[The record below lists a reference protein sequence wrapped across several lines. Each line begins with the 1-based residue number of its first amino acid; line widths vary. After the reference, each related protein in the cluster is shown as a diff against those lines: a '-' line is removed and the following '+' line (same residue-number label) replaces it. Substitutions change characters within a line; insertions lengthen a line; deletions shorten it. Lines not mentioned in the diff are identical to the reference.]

1 MKFKVLKD
9 EDPITNERGVR
20 ITNTLKMLAIIFYLP
35 MVALVILVVTLV
47 ACKLVVENRDNNNMM
62 TSMAEPLI
70 NSEHTASKTMF
81 DINCLLEIIASE
93 TTATSLSTDLLIS
106 DTGLSISLDRR
117 ASWVNSLIYGAISTF
132 GLAVTGANILYAAAC
147 IPTFLNVFD
156 LAIPGAHL
164 ERLTSYFTAGAFI
177 VVANFASY
185 SINAY
190 HEDGGWKFDSAIG
203 IKGNLNN

>member
-9 EDPITNERGVR
+9 EDPISDERSVR
-20 ITNTLKMLAIIFYLP
+20 NTSTLKMLAIIFYLP

-47 ACKLVVENRDNNNMM
+47 ACKLVAENRDNNNMM
-62 TSMAEPLI
+62 TSITEPLI
-70 NSEHTASKTMF
+70 NSEHTASKTMD

-93 TTATSLSTDLLIS
+93 TTATLLMSTDLLIS
-106 DTGLSISLDRR
+106 DTSLSISLDRK
-117 ASWVNSLIYGAISTF
+117 ASWVNSLIDGAISTF
-132 GLAVTGANILYAAAC
+132 GLAVTGANALYVAAC

-164 ERLTSYFTAGAFI
+164 ERLTSYFMAGAFI

-190 HEDGGWKFDSAIG
+190 HEDGGWKFDSAM
-203 IKGNLNN
+203 